1 MTDAERPPRP
11 TPLELEKEEIPEELQ
26 ERDRW
31 VCWEYE
37 WRGDEWTKVPK
48 NPNSGTNA
56 SSDDADT
63 WGSFADAIE
72 YHEFEGTTT
81 DGIGFMLHD
90 AGDVVGV
97 DLDDCRDPDT
107 AEIEPWAAEVIEQ
120 SDTYA
125 EASPSGTGGHLLGI
139 GSLPEGGNRGDIED
153 AEGHIEMYET
163 GRYLTV
169 TGHKLDASPAEI
181 NNVDDDIKRVHEECI
196 ADDGGSSDEST
207 AAARTND
214 STDSPPDAELSDDEL
229 IEKAKNAEN
238 GDFFTDLWEGRWKKH
253 KHRWGTGSSQGQ
265 SEADLALCGHLA
277 FWTGGDTS
285 QMDRLFRKSGLMRDK
300 WDEDRGS
307 QTYGDRTIEKALE
320 GQTEFYD
327 PSQGSDNDRGTT
339 GDLDPAADELPT
351 PHAFDVIDGGYQRF
365 HPPRDGD
372 EDGWHEQITNFQ
384 LEVLSRLTHDDGTR
398 EFHLRIHPAH
408 GDSYEVA
415 VEPLVFN
422 ELRKFRR
429 EVLEGWSVTF
439 DGGQNDLNDLKQFA
453 ARQAAPD
460 RRGTDQIGLHG
471 DEFVTP
477 EGSLTA
483 DGWSDEPAVIYT
495 NDSSQLNPLWQLT
508 PEDDPEDVDEDS
520 VAEILKLLPQTRSTE
535 RFLPVLGW
543 FYAAPLRPLI
553 QQWEGEFNLLNV
565 LGDTGAGKTATLEV
579 LWQLFG
585 MDGELLTAETTP
597 FTMLTALSSTNGLP
611 VAFDEYKPADM
622 SERRKDK
629 LHRYLR
635 TSTKGGIES
644 KGNADRTTDNYQ
656 LNAPVCLSGEQP
668 IQGPAEE
675 RRSIMTTFTR
685 DGVVGDTPQSRAF
698 ARLNGGKAGEEYHEG
713 LPLEDHAMA
722 FYTWLLDRI
731 EDGSLREMWREAR
744 DRVGELLDRRD
755 LDGDT
760 LDDMT
765 LQGFQTIWFGCQ
777 LYQLFA
783 HEFGV
788 DPDATAVTADA
799 IEDAI
804 EYVAGEG
811 GGADHV
817 SHLDRFVGLLSRA
830 SAAGYVE
837 LGQHYTVV
845 DSTTNGTEELRI
857 RLSTAFDQ
865 VRRYA
870 RDHDVRGE
878 DLLDSVGDYRA
889 RIRDNAENPGG
900 YVTETSQY
908 TRLNDHTQARCVGID
923 VDRVEEAVDGFD
935 LGMFVVDSGD
945 DSDQED
951 DAEDEPASLSDLDLG
966 SMADGEELPPVRA
979 TVAGVWEGQFGNIVG
994 ELKGDGDSVDVHFA
1008 GCDLLLEKPVS
1019 EGGTYEFTGLRART
1033 NGGVVKVEHRPTTDI
1048 DALEL
1053 PESADDGG
1061 GADATAKA
1069 TDGGNSTANGDED
1082 GGSDDAEGG
1091 VNVDSIDTSSIK
1103 GRVLEHLRVATE
1115 KGDTVTAPSVAGQID
1130 EEPGSVHSA
1139 LNTIATERSV
1149 LEKGGSGTFEVL

>member
-11 TPLELEKEEIPEELQ
+11 TPLELKKEDIAEELKK
-26 ERDRW
+26 RDHW

-37 WRGDEWTKVPK
+37 WREDEWTKVPK

-56 SSDDADT
+56 SSDDPDT
-63 WGSFADAIE
+63 WGSFDDAVE

-81 DGIGFMLHD
+81 DGIGFMMSD
-90 AGDVVGV
+90 GGDVVGV
-97 DLDDCRDPDT
+97 DLDDCRDPETGDH
-107 AEIEPWAAEVIEQ
+107 EQWAADLIEEID
-120 SDTYA
+120 SYA
-125 EASPSGTGGHLLGI
+125 EASPSGTGDHLIGL
-139 GSLPEGGNRGDIED
+139 GSLPDGGNRGDIED

-169 TGHKLDASPAEI
+169 TGHKVDASPAEI
-181 NNVDDDIKRVHEECI
+181 KDIDDDIARVHEEYI
-196 ADDGGSSDEST
+196 ADDADSSDEST
-207 AAARTND
+207 EDDQGGRSDGSTGTPDDSNPDLSND
-214 STDSPPDAELSDDEL
+214 E
-229 IEKAKNAEN
+229 IVEKAKNAKN
-238 GDFFTDLWEGRWKKH
+238 GDKFERLWNG
-253 KHRWGTGSSQGQ
+253 GTAGYDSH

-277 FWTGGDTS
+277 FWTGGDDD
-285 QMDRLFRKSGLMRDK
+285 QMDEMFRDSGLMRDK

-307 QTYGDRTIEKALE
+307 NTYGEATIEKALE
-320 GQTEFYD
+320 GKSEFYD

-339 GDLDPAADELPT
+339 GNLDPAGDELPT
-351 PHAFDVIDGGYQRF
+351 PHAFDVIDGGYHRF

-372 EDGWHEQITNFQ
+372 GDGWHEQITNFQ

-398 EFHLRIHPAH
+398 EFHLRVHPAH

-439 DGGQNDLNDLKQFA
+439 DGNQNDLNDIKQFA

-483 DGWSDEPAVIYT
+483 GGWSDEPAVIYT

-508 PEDDPEDVDEDS
+508 PDDDPEDVDEDA
-520 VAEILKLLPQTRSTE
+520 VAEIVELLPQTRSPE

-579 LWQLFG
+579 LWELFG

-698 ARLNGGKAGEEYHEG
+698 ARLTGGKAGDEYHEG
-713 LPLEDHAMA
+713 LPLEDHALA
-722 FYTWLLDRI
+722 FYIWLLDRI
-731 EDGSLREMWREAR
+731 EDGSLREMWRDAL
-744 DRVGELLDRRD
+744 DRVNELLDRRD
-755 LDGDT
+755 LDGDS

-765 LQGFQTIWFGCQ
+765 IQGFQTIWFGCQ

-783 HEFGV
+783 REVGV
-788 DPDATAVTADA
+788 DPNTTPVTADA
-799 IEDAI
+799 IENAI

-817 SHLDRFVGLLSRA
+817 SHLDRFVGLLGRA
-830 SAAGYVE
+830 STANYVE

-889 RIRDNAENPGG
+889 RIRDNAENPAG
-900 YVTETSQY
+900 YVATTSQN
-908 TRLNDHTQARCVGID
+908 THLNDHTQARCVGID
-923 VDRVEEAVDGFD
+923 VDRAEEAIDEFD
-935 LGMFVVDSGD
+935 LGMFVVDSDD
-945 DSDQED
+945 DSDPED
-951 DAEDEPASLSDLDLG
+951 DAEDTPVSLAEIDL
-966 SMADGEELPPVRA
+966 SAMADGEELPPIRA
-979 TVAGVWEGQFGNIVG
+979 TVAGVWEGEFKKIVG
-994 ELKGDGDSVDVHFA
+994 ELEADGESVDVHFV
-1008 GCDLLLEKPVS
+1008 GCDLLLEKPVKG
-1019 EGGTYEFTGLRART
+1019 GGTYEFTGLRART
-1033 NGGVVKVEHRPTTDI
+1033 NDGVDKVEYRPTTEKEV
-1048 DALEL
+1048 LEE
-1053 PESADDGG
+1053 PETADDDS
-1061 GADATAKA
+1061 AEATAKA
-1069 TDGGNSTANGDED
+1069 TDGGDADDENEEEPTPE
-1082 GGSDDAEGG
+1082 DAEGG
-1091 VNVDSIDTSSIK
+1091 VNVDDIDSSSVK
-1103 GRVLEHLRVATE
+1103 GRVIEYLRRHTE
-1115 KGDTVTAPSVAGQID
+1115 KGDTVTGPHVAGQLD
-1130 EEPGSVHSA
+1130 ENPEDVHTA
-1139 LNTIATERSV
+1139 LNSIAAERSI
-1149 LEKGGSGTFEVL
+1149 LSRDASGTFELLTGV